1 MTQIE
6 NFYLNGKSALI
17 TQRSRVQI
25 PPPLPGSAGHRP
37 DCQTAVGPFD
47 RLLAVRWRD
56 GTPERGTLR
65 GGSADIGI
73 PSGCQCPPFERSSSG
88 TVSGRQLRTVLV
100 RAATAGRRRSS

>member
-37 DCQTAVGPFD
+37 DCQTAIGPFD

-65 GGSADIGI
+65 GRLARIGI
-73 PSGCQCPPFERSSSG
+73 SA
-88 TVSGRQLRTVLV
+88 GRL
-100 RAATAGRRRSS
+100 AKATATASCRRLPRACDLSATRG